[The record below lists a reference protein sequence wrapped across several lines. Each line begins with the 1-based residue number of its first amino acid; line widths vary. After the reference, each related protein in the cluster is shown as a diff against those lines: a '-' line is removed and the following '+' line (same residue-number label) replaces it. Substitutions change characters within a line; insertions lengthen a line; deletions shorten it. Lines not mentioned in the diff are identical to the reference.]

1 MDEKINRS
9 VPSNRRIIDTLK
21 KEGKPL
27 INEIEDALIFKN
39 SSQNSFSNSNSNLNL
54 LDNNNRI
61 NYTEAMKFIHKFNKN
76 MTNSIDSYNQRSQE
90 NNLFKKS
97 FNNIKKIQHKIAST
111 ESNKI
116 NYIFGNLIKKY
127 SQRGLEISKKLF
139 DKDIYKES
147 GLLLMNNDLNKF
159 YNYEYTMNK
168 NNKNKKAEKNINFLN
183 KIKKQAQK
191 LYNKRLLERKNFE
204 EEENIIYFNKSN
216 ENNENNA
223 NNINNNN
230 DTNNNNASS
239 QLQEKKAEIKNKRQN
254 LNVFINRVNIILRE
268 IKEEKDEIKK
278 LKKLIL
284 EEEKMISFQ
293 KRKYDEENNINL
305 ENSEFTNQR
314 KNKKTKTINPIMS
327 LHFGQKNK
335 NDKKKLISEE
345 SNVFSSTD
353 NANKENTSQSN
364 IINNQNKY
372 VQSESTNITNNNI
385 RENNNIN
392 YLNKIYN
399 HLTLEKIKKKRLSSI
414 ALFNRKKNFKKS
426 NSIINL
432 KKKRRVSL
440 IVPKN
445 LQKSLTVSDTYEK
458 ISNLDFISYKKDTNK
473 KREKVSNLLKKYYGR
488 KYKEFNMKNNHILI
502 LNNYVRLR
510 EEIIKSEKNNDFY
523 IYNNDLPQLMKRNIE
538 INLEQNEKLKNYG
551 NTFIQSFYDKKLKD
565 D

>member
-1 MDEKINRS
+1 
-9 VPSNRRIIDTLK
+9 
-21 KEGKPL
+21 
-27 INEIEDALIFKN
+27 
-39 SSQNSFSNSNSNLNL
+39 
-54 LDNNNRI
+54 
-61 NYTEAMKFIHKFNKN
+61 
-76 MTNSIDSYNQRSQE
+76 
-90 NNLFKKS
+90 
-97 FNNIKKIQHKIAST
+97 
-111 ESNKI
+111 
-116 NYIFGNLIKKY
+116 
-127 SQRGLEISKKLF
+127 
-139 DKDIYKES
+139 
-147 GLLLMNNDLNKF
+147 MNNDLNKF

-216 ENNENNA
+216 ENNANNA
-223 NNINNNN
+223 NNENNTNNNN
-230 DTNNNNASS
+230 DPNNNASS

-254 LNVFINRVNIILRE
+254 LNVFINRVNIILKE

-293 KRKYDEENNINL
+293 KRKYDEEHNINL

-353 NANKENTSQSN
+353 NVNKENTSQSN

-399 HLTLEKIKKKRLSSI
+399 HLTFARIKIKRLSWI
-414 ALFNRKKNFKKS
+414 TLYDRKKTLVD
-426 NSIINL
+426 SI
-432 KKKRRVSL
+432 
-440 IVPKN
+440 
-445 LQKSLTVSDTYEK
+445 
-458 ISNLDFISYKKDTNK
+458 
-473 KREKVSNLLKKYYGR
+473 
-488 KYKEFNMKNNHILI
+488 H
-502 LNNYVRLR
+502 
-510 EEIIKSEKNNDFY
+510 
-523 IYNNDLPQLMKRNIE
+523 
-538 INLEQNEKLKNYG
+538 
-551 NTFIQSFYDKKLKD
+551 
-565 D
+565 